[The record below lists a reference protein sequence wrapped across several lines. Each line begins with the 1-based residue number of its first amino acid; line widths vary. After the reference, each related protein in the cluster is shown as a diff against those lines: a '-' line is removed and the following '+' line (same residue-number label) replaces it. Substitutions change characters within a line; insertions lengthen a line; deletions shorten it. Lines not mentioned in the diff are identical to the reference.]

1 MKKFEKEIIGINL
14 FIIAI
19 LILLS
24 LVSYSVRGENLM
36 GEIGN
41 FIADTTKLEKLF
53 GQVPNTT
60 VKSGLEKTISWL
72 RNQ

>member
-1 MKKFEKEIIGINL
+1 MSDTLGIEPKVERKP
-14 FIIAI
+14 I
-19 LILLS
+19 
-24 LVSYSVRGENLM
+24 RK

-41 FIADTTKLEKLF
+41 FIADTTKLEKSF

-60 VKSGLEKTISWL
+60 VKSGLEKTIEWL